1 MAPRGGGRNAPYPRP
16 AMPAH
21 YEYVLTAYGAW
32 IAAFALYFVHL
43 LRKSRRIRRALN
55 NLPGAKGAS

>member
-1 MAPRGGGRNAPYPRP
+1 
-16 AMPAH
+16 MPAH